1 MLSKPTAMQ
10 KTYDLYR
17 RGIAYWYLLLIPLIG
32 WGFYQTYFA
41 SIFAPRASIIHIHF
55 ALMMIWAAMLITQ
68 PLLIRHK
75 KLAIHRTIGKASYVV
90 MPLLLI
96 TGFLLIRFVYYRDL
110 GTLNQQEGQG
120 ASTLSSTQAL
130 QQTADN
136 VRIIIFYL
144 SWLGFFY
151 FRAIL
156 NRRTTSVH
164 ARYMVAASLTM
175 IGPTV
180 DRILFFTFGI
190 EKFFGVIPQESLS
203 FLIEDL
209 ILGGL
214 LIYDYRNSKRTKTL
228 WTCLL
233 VYIAGQF
240 LYFFV
245 KGKDFW
251 EAFVSFIM
259 QPAP

>member
-1 MLSKPTAMQ
+1 MQ

-32 WGFYQTYFA
+32 WGFFQSYFA
-41 SIFAPRASIIHIHF
+41 TLLTPRASIIHVHF
-55 ALMMIWAAMLITQ
+55 AFMMIWAAMLITQ
-68 PLLIRHK
+68 PLLIRYK

-96 TGFLLIRFVYYRDL
+96 TGFFLIRFVYYRDL
-110 GTLNQQEGQG
+110 QNLSQQVGQG
-120 ASTLSSTQAL
+120 TSTLSSTQVL

-144 SWLGFFY
+144 FLLGFFY

-180 DRILFFTFGI
+180 DRILYFSFGI
-190 EKFFGVIPQESLS
+190 VSFFGVIPQESFA

-209 ILGGL
+209 ILAGL
-214 LIYDYRNSKRTKTL
+214 LIYDYKNNKPTKTL
-228 WTCLL
+228 WICLL
-233 VYIAGQF
+233 VYLVGQF

-245 KGKDFW
+245 KGKAFW
-251 EAFVSFIM
+251 ETFVSFIM